1 MAHMSLYDHETG
13 LCVQVIAR
21 RARIMYVA
29 LLNVLFYKW
38 LGFPAGISGRHCAA
52 VSTTVSPA
60 HARLSMG
67 GRGGGGLFS
76 KVKCQMLSIPTRREA
91 PSAPLG
97 AQRHSFSVVDG
108 KTPLVSLFYFGVL
121 GLSRLHHDNHTNH
134 YQLFILCLTK
144 DTNISLHFMVLN
156 KTSNIQTRGSD
167 FSE

>member
-1 MAHMSLYDHETG
+1 MT
-13 LCVQVIAR
+13 
-21 RARIMYVA
+21 
-29 LLNVLFYKW
+29 
-38 LGFPAGISGRHCAA
+38 
-52 VSTTVSPA
+52 
-60 HARLSMG
+60 RLSSWDQRPALRRCQHHRLSSPRTSEHG
-67 GRGGGGLFS
+67 GKGGGGLFS